1 MKQLIISDYDM
12 ECEFQAKVL
21 VDGEEIE
28 NYEESKELVK
38 YNLYDSNDNWF
49 TEELITEANEK
60 IKEFDM
66 IICCV
71 DGTIFIYRKGE
82 QY

>member
-12 ECEFQAKVL
+12 EWEFQAKVL

-28 NYEESKELVK
+28 NYEESKELEK